1 MTRILPTVLAATVLT
16 VTAANAAPAAPSAL
30 KNPLSSG
37 EVFYTGCNYWASNAG
52 MYMWR
57 RWDPKA
63 VEKDIAELSRNGVN
77 IMRVFPLWPDF
88 QPLTR
93 MLGGGGCS
101 ASCATCRRSTT

>member
-1 MTRILPTVLAATVLT
+1 MNRILPAALAALVLS
-16 VTAANAAPAAPSAL
+16 AAAAAPTAPT
-30 KNPLSSG
+30 NPLSSG

-93 MLGGGGCS
+93 ML
-101 ASCATCRRSTT
+101 ASRRTTVRSRTRPAWTRR